1 MKEKI
6 TAIVK
11 KAVWIVGLISAIL
24 GAIVSYTSCSVLA
37 VTAGKSKSSITTST
51 TTTTIIDSTKLVTNL
66 N

>member
-1 MKEKI
+1 MKEKLKVL
-6 TAIVK
+6 VK

-51 TTTTIIDSTKLVTNL
+51 TTTTMIDSTKLVTNV